1 MKTLGKIF
9 QKLKDLYGWDK
20 GNLYYWKD
28 KRAYYKA
35 LANGYKEKMDNAKD
49 MRGFKKAKFM
59 YEQYIAEF
67 DRFDFMVR
75 ELDNNATDDDWRTRN

>member
-1 MKTLGKIF
+1 MTLGKIL

-28 KRAYYKA
+28 KRAYYRA
-35 LANGYKEKMDNAKD
+35 LAEGQKRKMNETKNEKVFN
-49 MRGFKKAKFM
+49 RTKFM

-75 ELDNNATDDDWRTRN
+75 NSDHDSTEDNWREKN